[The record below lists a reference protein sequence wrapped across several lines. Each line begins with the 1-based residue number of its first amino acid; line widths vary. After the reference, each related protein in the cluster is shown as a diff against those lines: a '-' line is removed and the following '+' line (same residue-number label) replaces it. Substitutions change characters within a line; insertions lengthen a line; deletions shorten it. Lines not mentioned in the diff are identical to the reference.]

1 MDSKR
6 TNVWFILY
14 VIPNTPQ
21 NVLAHPSRR
30 QIRKVCHVFLNFIP
44 DEEYLHVVFPSFH
57 SEFRISSWARSTYLK
72 TELSY
77 PHSLIALA
85 PMARNILSRFRLSS
99 VLFFELLFSCSTQPE
114 NNTTQKPIQL
124 SHISFYSHVRY
135 LPIFFLQF
143 STIKSDRLSSLNL
156 S

>member
-99 VLFFELLFSCSTQPE
+99 VLFFELLFSVQHSQKITQHKNPY
-114 NNTTQKPIQL
+114 NYHIYLFTAMYVTSQSFFFNSQPSSPIDYPL
-124 SHISFYSHVRY
+124 
-135 LPIFFLQF
+135 
-143 STIKSDRLSSLNL
+143 
-156 S
+156 